1 MLVLERKLSER
12 IFIGDDIIITVV
24 RIDGYKIRLGIEA
37 PKDMRI
43 DREELRQRIEDEGA
57 NGGEK

>member
-12 IFIGDDIIITVV
+12 IFIGEDIIITVV

-43 DREELRQRIEDEGA
+43 DREELRQRIEGEGE
-57 NGGEK
+57 NGGVK